1 MSEIRADTISDS
13 AGTGPITLTKA
24 SAAKFW
30 VKMAINAEP
39 IGTGLNLSSATDVSS
54 GITSITFTN
63 NMASAARYIPHVTIT
78 TSNEANYTPAVS
90 PMANTGFTV
99 NVVNEQSNFAD
110 RAFVT
115 SAVGDLA

>member
-1 MSEIRADTISDS
+1 MSDIRADTISDS

-54 GITSITFTN
+54 GITSITFIN
-63 NMASAARYIPHVTIT
+63 NMASAARYIPHVTIS

-90 PMANTGFTV
+90 PMASTGFTV
-99 NVVNEQSNFAD
+99 NVVNEQSDFAD
-110 RAFVT
+110 RAFLS

>member
-1 MSEIRADTISDS
+1 MSNIRANTISDTS
-13 AGTGPITLTKA
+13 GNGPINLHEQN
-24 SAAKFW
+24 AAKFW
-30 VKMAINAEP
+30 IKMAINAEP

-63 NMASAARYIPHVTIT
+63 NMASAARYIPHVTIS

-90 PMANTGFTV
+90 PMASTGFTV
-99 NVVNEQSNFAD
+99 NVVNEQSDFAD
-110 RAFVT
+110 RAFLS